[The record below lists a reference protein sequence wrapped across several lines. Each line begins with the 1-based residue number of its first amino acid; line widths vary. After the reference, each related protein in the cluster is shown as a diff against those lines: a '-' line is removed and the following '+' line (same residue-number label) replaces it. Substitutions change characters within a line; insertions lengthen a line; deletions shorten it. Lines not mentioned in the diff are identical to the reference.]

1 MPWLQAHLISD
12 KDSAPV
18 LETLLETLGALS
30 VTLTDAGDEPQ
41 LETAPGEERIW
52 SETIVTGLFA
62 AATQRASLQQAIRD
76 ALGKLGIETKLTLE
90 ELEDQPWER
99 AWMENFHAMQ
109 FGRRLWILP
118 RGQQLPQDAA
128 DPVVVVLDPGLA
140 FGTGTHPTTALC
152 LEWLDGQE
160 LAGKSLIDFGCGSG
174 ILAIAALKL
183 GAGSALGIDHDPQAL
198 IASEQNA
205 QENGVAE
212 RLRLIGSNVPVGEQ
226 ADILVA
232 NILASVL
239 VELAPGIGVLVKPG
253 GRLALSGIL
262 AEQAEAVIDAFSG
275 MFDLDTQRQQE
286 EWVLITGRRKA

>member
-1 MPWLQAHLISD
+1 MPWLQAHLRSD
-12 KDSAPV
+12 KDSARV

-52 SETIVTGLFA
+52 SETIVTGLFEA
-62 AATQRASLQQAIRD
+62 STQRASLQEAIRD
-76 ALGKLGIETKLTLE
+76 ALGRLGIEAKLTLE

-118 RGQQLPQDAA
+118 RGQQLPEDAT

-140 FGTGTHPTTALC
+140 FGTGTHSTTALC

-205 QENGVAE
+205 RENGVAE
-212 RLRLIGSNVPVGEQ
+212 RLSLIGSNVPVGEQ

-239 VELAPGIGVLVKPG
+239 VELAPGIGALVKPG
-253 GRLALSGIL
+253 GLLALSGIL

-275 MFDLDTQRQQE
+275 MFDLDTPRQQE